1 VGVSLYYVSVCL
13 RARLLTGWCRSDI
26 GMDDKRSLSVMNV
39 AIDGKLTR
47 QRWGNSSKEPS
58 RNRRG
63 DIEESRRVRVDCR
76 HSF

>member
-1 VGVSLYYVSVCL
+1 
-13 RARLLTGWCRSDI
+13 
-26 GMDDKRSLSVMNV
+26 MDDKRSLSVMNV

-63 DIEESRRVRVDCR
+63 GDRGE
-76 HSF
+76 